1 MHQRLYVVF
10 TYVVQVKFADL
21 IYLAGILIQLS
32 KVLSLSK
39 IILLG
44 LRLAGDH

>member
-10 TYVVQVKFADL
+10 PYVVQVKFADL
-21 IYLAGILIQLS
+21 IYLSGVFIQLS
-32 KVLSLSK
+32 KVLGLSK

-44 LRLAGDH
+44 LRLTRDH